1 MNILCTDIVPII
13 VTYNPDISTL
23 KAAIK
28 ALSSQVETIVI
39 VDNGS
44 NDDIGIF
51 LATLTETEVNK
62 IKLLTLKQ
70 NYGLGAA
77 YNRGIAI
84 ARQLDAEFILLLDHD
99 SIPQQN
105 MLEKLR
111 NAFICLKKEGKPIA
125 AVGPRY
131 SFPDK
136 TYLSE
141 FIRITPKG
149 FERILCKDPCE
160 YIRADFLIS
169 SGSLISLSALNQI
182 GDMDETLFID
192 HIDTEWCLR
201 AQSKGFQIYGVCEAI
216 MFHALGDKQIRV
228 WWKRWRSIPCHQPFR
243 YYYMFRNSVLLWRR
257 TNIPIT
263 WKSADRLR
271 IIYLLFFFSIF
282 SPNRIANLKMM
293 LKGLTHGLR
302 GVSGKL

>member
-1 MNILCTDIVPII
+1 MKTLCNDVIPII
-13 VTYNPDISTL
+13 VTYNPDIATL
-23 KAAIK
+23 TSAIK
-28 ALSSQVETIVI
+28 ALSSEVETIVI

-44 NDDIGIF
+44 DDSIASF
-51 LATLTETEVNK
+51 LTTFTQTEVNK
-62 IKLLTLKQ
+62 IKLLALKQ
-70 NYGLGAA
+70 NYGLGSA
-77 YNRGIAI
+77 YNRGIDF
-84 ARQLDAEFILLLDHD
+84 ARQLEAKFILLLDHD
-99 SIPQQN
+99 SIPQIG

-111 NAFICLKKEGKPIA
+111 NAFINLEKEGKRIA

-131 SFPDK
+131 CFPD
-136 TYLSE
+136 TSCVSE

-149 FERILCKDPCE
+149 FERILCKDPFE

-169 SGSLISLSALNQI
+169 SGSLISLDALNQI

-201 AQSKGFQIYGVCEAI
+201 AQSKAFQIYGICEAT
-216 MFHALGDKQIRV
+216 MFHALGDKQIRI

-243 YYYMFRNSVLLWRR
+243 YYYMFRNSVLLWQR
-257 TNIPIT
+257 TNIPLA

-271 IIYLLFFFSIF
+271 VFYLLFFFSIF
-282 SPNRIANLKMM
+282 SSNRIVNLKMM
-293 LKGLTHGLR
+293 LKGLTHGFR

>member
-1 MNILCTDIVPII
+1 MKTLCTDIVPII

-23 KAAIK
+23 KSAIK

-44 NDDIGIF
+44 NDDIGTF
-51 LATLTETEVNK
+51 LDTLTETAVNK

-84 ARQLDAEFILLLDHD
+84 ARQLGAEFILLLDHD

-111 NAFICLKKEGKPIA
+111 NAFVYLKEQGKPIA

-149 FERILCKDPCE
+149 FERVPVSYTHLTLPTIL
-160 YIRADFLIS
+160 L
-169 SGSLISLSALNQI
+169 
-182 GDMDETLFID
+182 
-192 HIDTEWCLR
+192 
-201 AQSKGFQIYGVCEAI
+201 V
-216 MFHALGDKQIRV
+216 
-228 WWKRWRSIPCHQPFR
+228 
-243 YYYMFRNSVLLWRR
+243 
-257 TNIPIT
+257 
-263 WKSADRLR
+263 
-271 IIYLLFFFSIF
+271 
-282 SPNRIANLKMM
+282 
-293 LKGLTHGLR
+293 
-302 GVSGKL
+302 